1 MKWSFAAKKNWGMFL
16 LAVWLIMTGLQ
27 PFVNLPFLNPS
38 LISALLAIAA
48 GVLILLG
55 R

>member
-27 PFVNLPFLNPS
+27 PFVNLTFLHLS